1 MCKRPVLISGG
12 ERSVPTSLNA
22 NHRLRPGG
30 RITLVAACCCP
41 QQLPALVGKLTRE
54 GSLQREYALT
64 DEVFDFAVRQYR
76 VGHELML

>member
-1 MCKRPVLISGG
+1 VCKRPVLISGG

-54 GSLQREYALT
+54 GSLQQEYALT
-64 DEVFDFAVRQYR
+64 DESFDFAVRQYR